1 VAKKLIQY
9 SESDLRTPLEQP
21 SALRRAGNAML
32 GGFSS
37 LGNLLDT
44 PGSMVRDVLAF
55 ENPFDQLLSP
65 FSSENRT
72 TGRDLLR
79 KSGLAG
85 DEDSWGNLA
94 AGIGLEFALDPL
106 TYLTLGGSAALT
118 GGGKAAKAAGMLDK
132 AADVATAARVAKG
145 AASAAPKLTDLAT
158 ATSKAAMLDAGG
170 DAAKALEKA
179 GLSGRST
186 FASTVVGPREAKR
199 TMSLGDL
206 LQATQG
212 DARQTAIKN
221 LDEYAKKL
229 GMQDHAELLAKHGS
243 EPLAH
248 SGRVG
253 VPLTNIGQTFES
265 SALDRVGRWLD
276 LAGHYT
282 KWSAPGR
289 AARLLFAPKVKG
301 GFTREEQLIGE
312 AITPLEKVG
321 LQKAHAAAYEALNG
335 MNDAREVFQ
344 KTFQGEALHGV
355 GKATPEFTI
364 SGEREAMDALMRIG
378 RLAAEL
384 KGASPE
390 AELGRAV
397 DTLLPHARKSSKVM
411 PPELESKIVDV
422 IGKMRQ
428 AKDLMHADLL
438 DSGIKTKHLDFDFLS
453 HFPRYGVPK
462 EFSETQ
468 AFQRRLAPSSGTA
481 TASRIK
487 QIAHLPAEVVE
498 ALLSDPLVRAKP
510 LSKHEKNLLM
520 LAMNGAP
527 PPALGHERALEL
539 IKDWTGPIS
548 YTNKRGQTKNISVA
562 AQAKA
567 ATKYVKSHSDR
578 FLPTADSLGDKM
590 FANSPVEDFGKH
602 MASAHRLAAT
612 RDGVFATL
620 HSAVD
625 DMRRAGNYAG
635 PTKTV
640 AETLDKAGYDVEKAL
655 VRMAKGANV
664 ADPMAYAK
672 ELGSMPVASEVSD
685 AITSMVAKSTSPRW
699 ANLATFYW
707 DKVSRVLKENLT
719 LPFPGFYVRNFF
731 SGQMMNAMSNH
742 INTLGDIGEYADEF
756 QKSVDVM
763 KNPQN
768 HADFLREMHVH
779 GVYQYGQNAADIPD
793 YVKMQAGTMLP
804 TIKDAVTES
813 LKEKGPTML
822 QSLAGKYSPAAGDA
836 IGKVVNP
843 LRSGHETVLEFGRRA
858 SALGEWYNR
867 VPMYRYLRRKG
878 YAPEVAAQMV
888 KDIHVD
894 YGDLTGF
901 EKDIGRRAALF
912 YTFTRKQMEQ
922 TALRLMEQPG
932 GIPGLS
938 IAGTVKGIN
947 KLRNPGELLPDYIAE
962 TASIPV
968 GADEEGNKNFITGF
982 GLAFEDPLSFF
993 GKGVRGSGMELLSRA
1008 HPLIKGPLEYATG
1021 EMFFQAG
1028 PGGGR
1033 DIKDADPLLG
1043 RTLAN
1048 VMGREQP
1055 IKIPELAEVAIANSP
1070 ASRLLSTTR
1079 QLADPRKDLASTLLT
1094 LGSGMRVATVSP
1106 AASEGLLREA
1116 AAEQL
1121 RSAGGRQF
1129 VRTYLPD
1136 YAKAGMSPQDLADA
1150 QELVG
1155 TMNELARRTKARKE
1169 IKKAKEAKEA
1179 AGG

>member
-1 VAKKLIQY
+1 MKSY
-9 SESDLRTPLEQP
+9 SEAELRNPLEQP

-32 GGFSS
+32 GGFSA

-44 PGSMVRDVLAF
+44 PGSMVRDLLAL

-65 FSSENRT
+65 LSSDNRT

-79 KSGLAG
+79 KAGLAG
-85 DEDSWGNLA
+85 KEDSWGNA
-94 AGIGLEFALDPL
+94 GAGIALEFALDPM
-106 TYLTLGGSAALT
+106 TYLTLGTSAALT
-118 GGGKAAKAAGMLDK
+118 GGGKAAKAAGILDK
-132 AADVATAARVAKG
+132 AAGVATAARVAKG

-179 GLSGRST
+179 GLGGRST
-186 FASTVVGPREAKR
+186 FASTTVGPREARR
-199 TMSLGDL
+199 TTNLGDI

-212 DARQTAIKN
+212 DARRTAIKN
-221 LDEYAKKL
+221 LDDYAKKM
-229 GMQDHAELLAKHGS
+229 GMQDHAELLAKHGA

-253 VPLTNIGQTFES
+253 IPLTNIGQTFES

-276 LAGHYT
+276 LAGNYT

-289 AARLLFAPKVKG
+289 AVRLLFDAKVKN
-301 GFTREEQLIGE
+301 GFTREQQLLGE
-312 AITPLEKVG
+312 AITPLEKEG
-321 LQKAHAAAYEALNG
+321 AQKAAAAAYDALHSFNG
-335 MNDAREVFQ
+335 IRESFQ
-344 KTFQGEALHGV
+344 KAFQGEALHGI
-355 GKATPEFTI
+355 GKAAPEFVI

-384 KGASPE
+384 KDVTPE
-390 AELGRAV
+390 AGLARAV
-397 DTLLPHARKSSKVM
+397 DTLLPGARKGQKVM
-411 PPELESKIVDV
+411 PADLESKIVDV

-438 DSGIKTKHLDFDFLS
+438 DSGIQVKHLDFDWLS

-468 AFQRRLAPSSGTA
+468 AFQRRLAPSAGTA

-498 ALLSDPLVRAKP
+498 ALLSDPAVRAKP
-510 LSKHEKNLLM
+510 LSNAAKQV
-520 LAMNGAP
+520 LAAAGGVP
-527 PPALGHERALEL
+527 PSLGHERAMEL
-539 IKDWTGPIS
+539 IQGFTAPIT
-548 YTNKRGQTKNISVA
+548 YTNKRGQVKTVSVK

-567 ATKYVKSHSDR
+567 ATKYAKSHSDR
-578 FLPTADSLGDKM
+578 FLQSAPDVPGDKL

-602 MASAHRLAAT
+602 MTSAHRLAAT

-625 DMRRAGNYAG
+625 DMRRAGGYSG

-640 AETLDKAGYDVEKAL
+640 AETLNGAGYDVDKAL

-672 ELGSMPVASEVSD
+672 QLGSMPVAGEVSD
-685 AITSMVAKSTSPRW
+685 AITSMVAKSTSPQW
-699 ANLATFYW
+699 GNLATFYW
-707 DKVSRVLKENLT
+707 DKVSKVLKENLT

-742 INTLGDIGEYADEF
+742 LQSPQDVGDYVTAFREAIDA
-756 QKSVDVM
+756 M
-763 KNPQN
+763 KNPDKY
-768 HADFLREMHVH
+768 ADLLREMHVY

-793 YVKMQAGTMLP
+793 YVKMQAGTALP
-804 TIKDAVTES
+804 SIKDAVTDS
-813 LKEKGPTML
+813 LKAKGPTML
-822 QSLAGKYSPAAGDA
+822 ESMAGKYSPAAGANVGKA
-836 IGKVVNP
+836 INP
-843 LRSGHETVLEFGRRA
+843 LRRGHESVLEFGRRA

-867 VPMYRYLRRKG
+867 VPMYTYLRKRG
-878 YAPEVAAQMV
+878 YAPEVAAQIV

-938 IAGTVKGIN
+938 VAGTVKAVN
-947 KLRNPGELLPDYIAE
+947 KMRNPGELLPDYIAE
-962 TASIPV
+962 TTSIPV
-968 GADEEGNKNFITGF
+968 GSDEEGNRNFITGF
-982 GLAFEDPLSFF
+982 GLAPEDPLSFF
-993 GKGVRGSGMELLSRA
+993 GKGVRGAGMELLSRA
-1008 HPLIKGPLEYATG
+1008 HPLIKAPLEHFTG

-1048 VMGREQP
+1048 VMGREQAV
-1055 IKIPELAEVAIANSP
+1055 KIPELAEVAIANSP

-1079 QLADPRKDLASTLLT
+1079 QLTDPRKDMASTLLT
-1094 LGSGMRVATVSP
+1094 LGTGMRVATVSP